1 MCAGRNHIMIIS
13 MINNDDDDDDYEKLF
28 EQRKTCSVRWA
39 DGMMAAAAG
48 EGGRVALATLS
59 SSSSSSSSASSR
71 RVAHHHLCASI
82 SFTAIDT
89 IIVIIVV
96 FLCPFCGICQK
107 SSTMVGSLGH
117 RQLCPNQRMKRR
129 ELKQDHDATIQHGRL
144 EWKARADNAIT
155 LKRFMQ

>member
-1 MCAGRNHIMIIS
+1 MMIMRNFLSKGRPAVCVGQMGWWQQ
-13 MINNDDDDDDYEKLF
+13 L
-28 EQRKTCSVRWA
+28 RGR
-39 DGMMAAAAG
+39 
-48 EGGRVALATLS
+48 EGGLHWPHFLL
-59 SSSSSSSSASSR
+59 
-71 RVAHHHLCASI
+71 HHHHRRQHHQGGLHIIIFASI
-82 SFTAIDT
+82 SFTAIDIIIVI

-155 LKRFMQ
+155 LKRFMQWWKTSSKSWRIR